1 MKKIAIILLL
11 FVYGFTTVG
20 ATVDVH
26 YCMNKYV
33 GWELGDHNE
42 DEKCGKC
49 GMTES
54 KTKNGCCKDEVK
66 QVKLNGDYQ
75 KSAINNLAKVNLA
88 TYIILT
94 TEDYSFLKPENIVL
108 KKEHIYPPPNITTL
122 DLVIL
127 YNNIRI

>member
-20 ATVDVH
+20 ATVHVH
-26 YCMNKYV
+26 YCMNKFV

-66 QVKLNGDYQ
+66 QVKLNGDYH
-75 KSAINNLAKVNLA
+75 KSAINNLAKLNLA
-88 TYIILT
+88 LYIIPT
-94 TEDYSFLKPENIVL
+94 NEEFSFFNNVNIFL
-108 KKEHIYPPPNITTL
+108 KKEQIYPPPNITTA

-127 YNNIRI
+127 YNNFRI